1 MAQFHDLHLLV
12 TSSLLLFQAF
22 WPALCHKLV
31 RLSQLPAF
39 TWCPFLSFA
48 LVPPCLY
55 LIVGMKRQQALL
67 GPEWRGW
74 VRVGPSCPRRVG
86 APQRLHSYSSHCSPA
101 SPIPSQVPCYRPC
114 AIPSL
119 RFCHSLQLLLSLG
132 GKVGQPRWTMNR
144 PQRIWDKGRQAR
156 QPVNYLDSG
165 LYAGSVQRTG
175 NSACA

>member
-1 MAQFHDLHLLV
+1 MWVLRLSLNYHPFVAQFHDIHLLV
-12 TSSLLLFQAF
+12 TSPLLLFQAF

-55 LIVGMKRQQALL
+55 LIVGMKRQEALL

-74 VRVGPSCPRRVG
+74 VRVWGPSCPRRVG

-101 SPIPSQVPCYRPC
+101 SQNPSQVPCYRPC
-114 AIPSL
+114 PIPSL
-119 RFCHSLQLLLSLG
+119 RFYHSLQLLLSLG
-132 GKVGQPRWTMNR
+132 GQGWAAQM
-144 PQRIWDKGRQAR
+144 DHEQASR
-156 QPVNYLDSG
+156 NLG
-165 LYAGSVQRTG
+165 
-175 NSACA
+175 